1 MTIQVNV
8 LFFSVLR
15 DLAGSDR
22 ITVPIEVSDDA
33 AATMGDLLATLYRA
47 HPALEKWDNS
57 LLLAVN
63 AEFATRDTLLN
74 EGDEIALM
82 PPVQGG

>member
-1 MTIQVNV
+1 MTATV

-15 DLAGSDR
+15 DLVGSESLR
-22 ITVPIEVSDDA
+22 ITLDSGQV
-33 AATMGDLLATLYRA
+33 TMGALLDSLYRDY
-47 HPALEKWDNS
+47 PALQDWDS
-57 LLLAVN
+57 RLLLAIN
-63 AEFATRDTLLN
+63 AEFATRDDLVN

>member
-1 MTIQVNV
+1 MTVNV

-15 DLAGSDR
+15 DLVGADHLSLSLEAGGGDVALGEILAR
-22 ITVPIEVSDDA
+22 IYAD
-33 AATMGDLLATLYRA
+33 Y
-47 HPALEKWDNS
+47 PALQGWDNS

-63 AEFATRDTLLN
+63 AEFATRDSLVH